1 MVRRPISPF
10 IASATCLL
18 TATSFAQDF
27 SPRIIDGS
35 TATNNDWP
43 YITALVTKGASA
55 YDGQFCGGSYIGDR
69 YILTAAHC
77 VENVSKDDFDVIVGI
92 NNLNNESNEGVRLGV
107 QQFYIHPRYDSD
119 SLENDIAIIELPRVL
134 TTNEAIPVQLVDA
147 NTRTATPVGTTMTV
161 AGWGSTTPDYGNH
174 TTSAQLLE
182 VTVPLV
188 AQTACANAFSGVSS
202 DIDSENFCA
211 GYSYEG
217 YDSCR
222 GDSGGPLV
230 LDNSGTQLGIV
241 SFGSLRCGD
250 ASSYGVYTNISKYV
264 EWIDQITAGLS
275 YSQNSFAG
283 YKGLGANTHDF
294 TFTNRS
300 SNVVTYSNA
309 LTSYGDTSI
318 TENSCATKGSLNEGE
333 SCVVRVRFSAIDFG
347 LVNVGIRFDYQQ
359 SGQSYSIYPDARYE
373 IAIPAS
379 SALSDVFSLE
389 NVTVYTNDNPWQVES
404 DGIRSAPIPH
414 NERSAVIFDGLPAG
428 DYNLA
433 IRVSSESADQL
444 SLYVNGVYYGGAGGQ
459 FTDEIQVY
467 LPAASNRIKF
477 EYQKDAS
484 VDEGEDVVYITDFRS
499 VANPTTTSGLKR
511 SGGGGGSLGW
521 LSLFVLLPLL
531 RRKK

>member
-1 MVRRPISPF
+1 MVRWPFSPF

-77 VENVSKDDFDVIVGI
+77 LENVFKDDFDVIVGI
-92 NNLNNESNEGVRLGV
+92 NNLSNESNEGVRLGV
-107 QQFYIHPRYDSD
+107 QQFYIHPNYDAVT
-119 SLENDIAIIELPRVL
+119 LANDIAIVELPRAL
-134 TTNEAIPVQLVDA
+134 TSNEASPVELA
-147 NTRTATPVGTTMTV
+147 ERSTRGTTVIGTSLTV
-161 AGWGSTTPDYGNH
+161 AGWGSTTPEYGNH

-182 VTVPLV
+182 VTVPMV
-188 AQTACANAFSGVSS
+188 AQDMCASAFAGVSS
-202 DIDSENFCA
+202 SIDSENFCA
-211 GYSYEG
+211 GYRYEG
-217 YDSCR
+217 FDSCR

-230 LDNSGTQLGIV
+230 LSNERTQLGIV
-241 SFGSLRCGD
+241 SFGSTRCGD
-250 ASSYGVYTNISKYV
+250 ASSYGVYTNISKFV
-264 EWIDQITAGLS
+264 WWIEQITSGLS

-300 SNVVTYSNA
+300 SNVVTYSRA

-333 SCVVRVRFSAIDFG
+333 SCVVQVMFNATDFG
-347 LVNVGIRFDYQQ
+347 LKDIGVLFYYQQ
-359 SGQSYSIYPDARYE
+359 NGHGYSINSDARYE

-379 SALSDVFSLE
+379 SALSDVFPLE
-389 NVTVYTNDNPWQVES
+389 NVKVYSNDNPWQVES
-404 DGIRSAPIPH
+404 DGIRSAPITH
-414 NERSAVIFDGLPAG
+414 NERSAVIFDGLPSG
-428 DYNLA
+428 DYKLDV
-433 IRVSSESADQL
+433 RVSSESSDEF
-444 SLYVNGVYYGGAGGQ
+444 SLYVNGVYYGGAGGE
-459 FTDEIQVY
+459 FTDEIEVS
-467 LPAASNRIKF
+467 LPAYSNRIKF
-477 EYQKDAS
+477 EYHKDS
-484 VDEGEDVVYITDFRS
+484 LIDEGEDAVHITDFRN
-499 VANPTTTSGLKR
+499 VANPNTTSGIKR
-511 SGGGGGSLGW
+511 SGGGGGSFGW